1 MFDVGFFEL
10 MLIGMIALLVIG
22 PARLPKVART
32 VGAYLGKAQR
42 MLATVKSQVDQELAA
57 SELKESLAAQA
68 RAIESGATDIIRET
82 RDETEFLNAS
92 APDARG
98 PFNNSLTEA
107 MAAERRS
114 APNAADRQP
123 DQSAAP
129 DPNPTPHHPSSPLR
143 ASHQRPSD

>member
-22 PARLPKVART
+22 PTRLPKVART

-42 MLATVKSQVDQELAA
+42 MLATVKSQVDQELAV

-68 RAIESGATDIIRET
+68 HAIESGTTDIIRET
-82 RDETEFLNAS
+82 RNETEFLNTT
-92 APDARG
+92 APGARG

-107 MAAERRS
+107 MAAEHPNR
-114 APNAADRQP
+114 PNAADRQS
-123 DQSAAP
+123 DQSADQ
-129 DPNPTPHHPSSPLR
+129 DPSPHPSSPPQT
-143 ASHQRPSD
+143 SHDHPSG